1 MTLRCLSA
9 PPRMGIAEGSRSAC
23 REGAPGPE
31 LPPARGTGVRVR
43 PGRAAS
49 SGLCFISATGTDTS
63 RTQGRGPEN
72 KPCTGGP
79 RQAGLT
85 KPCVRGTAQTR
96 RHQGSGRASPSPS
109 AGRLSVSAPPSPSG
123 PLSHEPWAQLY
134 RHWSLLQTRAWGPQT
149 PLCLSF
155 PRREA
160 STSEQRWAQ
169 GLVSGQRPG
178 SGGAVDQ
185 VSLLGGGQ
193 VPSPA
198 AGAGRD
204 HHSAT
209 PLPPPR
215 FWPEAVDTERGR
227 PGGAYVQGRRS
238 GVQAKP
244 GLGRG

>member
-1 MTLRCLSA
+1 MSKGQRRPDDTKAPAVGLP
-9 PPRMGIAEGSRSAC
+9 PPRPATLLCLHHRLPLAHCHVSRGHSC
-23 REGAPGPE
+23 TDTGPFY
-31 LPPARGTGVRVR
+31 RHR
-43 PGRAAS
+43 PG
-49 SGLCFISATGTDTS
+49 
-63 RTQGRGPEN
+63 
-72 KPCTGGP
+72 
-79 RQAGLT
+79 
-85 KPCVRGTAQTR
+85 
-96 RHQGSGRASPSPS
+96 
-109 AGRLSVSAPPSPSG
+109 
-123 PLSHEPWAQLY
+123 
-134 RHWSLLQTRAWGPQT
+134 GPQT
-149 PLCLSF
+149 PLRLCC

-160 STSEQRWAQ
+160 SSSEQRWAQ
-169 GLVSGQRPG
+169 GLVPGQRPG

-198 AGAGRD
+198 SGAGRD